1 MATGAGLQ
9 LTQDLHHKLCH
20 TLGGTLNLPHAETHT
35 VVLPHVLAF
44 NAPALDPVV
53 LSPTEALGV
62 PDDKQPG
69 TTLRDLA
76 AELGAPTTLA
86 SLGAERDALPGIT
99 HRGRCQPPTATPATP
114 PRTTSP
120 PCSTAP
126 GPATTPIVI
135 VG

>member
-69 TTLRDLA
+69 TTLRDPRRRARGADHARLA
-76 AELGAPTTLA
+76 RRGAGRPARDHPPRPLPA
-86 SLGAERDALPGIT
+86 PYSNPRDASEDNIAALLDRAGA
-99 HRGRCQPPTATPATP
+99 GDD
-114 PRTTSP
+114 PRS
-120 PCSTAP
+120 
-126 GPATTPIVI
+126 
-135 VG
+135 